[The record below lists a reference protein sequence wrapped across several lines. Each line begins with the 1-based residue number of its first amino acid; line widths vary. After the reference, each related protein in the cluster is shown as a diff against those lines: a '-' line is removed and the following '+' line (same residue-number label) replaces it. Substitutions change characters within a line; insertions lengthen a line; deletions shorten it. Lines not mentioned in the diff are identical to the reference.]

1 LIELVGRIEEDDDG
15 ASEDGMKGG
24 VRRCRCKIGY
34 SLGTPRRNLNE
45 EAMMADLYHPD
56 VEHLPFE
63 VPMLRFHR
71 MSLTAPAVGRAVGL
85 SEGAS
90 SVAHARRWIEAES
103 Y

>member
-1 LIELVGRIEEDDDG
+1 
-15 ASEDGMKGG
+15 
-24 VRRCRCKIGY
+24 
-34 SLGTPRRNLNE
+34 
-45 EAMMADLYHPD
+45 MADLYHPD
-56 VEHLPFE
+56 VEHLPFG

-90 SVAHARRWIEAES
+90 SVAHTRRWIEAES

>member
-1 LIELVGRIEEDDDG
+1 
-15 ASEDGMKGG
+15 
-24 VRRCRCKIGY
+24 
-34 SLGTPRRNLNE
+34 
-45 EAMMADLYHPD
+45 MADLYHPD
-56 VEHLPFE
+56 VEQLPFE

-71 MSLTAPAVGRAVGL
+71 MSLTAPTVGRAVGL